1 MIKVGIV
8 DDEQKE
14 RDTLREF
21 FHRLQKENH
30 EEIVVQEYSDGE
42 SLMEQY
48 DFSCDLICLD
58 IELGGKSGIDT
69 AKEIR
74 KIDENVILIFITNMA
89 QLAIRGYE
97 VQALDFIVNPIS
109 YYPFSIKM
117 RSVIN
122 LVNSRKNMNIV
133 LTIPGG
139 IQKISTDQLYYTEVN
154 GHYLYYHTSNGIFKQ
169 KASMKELEDK
179 LEGLSFK
186 RCNNC
191 YLINLKYVD
200 SVNKDDVQIA
210 GEWLKISR
218 SRKREFLQ
226 ALANYMGG
234 IAT

>member
-14 RDTLREF
+14 RDTLGEF

-97 VQALDFIVNPIS
+97 VQALDFIVKPIS

>member
-21 FHRLQKENH
+21 FRRLQKENH

-97 VQALDFIVNPIS
+97 VQALDFIVKPIS

-122 LVNSRKNMNIV
+122 LVNSRKNINIV

>member
-97 VQALDFIVNPIS
+97 VQALDFIVKPIS

>member
-30 EEIVVQEYSDGE
+30 EEIMVQEYSDGE

-89 QLAIRGYE
+89 QLAIKGYE
-97 VQALDFIVNPIS
+97 VQALDFIVKPIS

>member
-30 EEIVVQEYSDGE
+30 EEIMVQEYSDGE

-97 VQALDFIVNPIS
+97 VQALDFIVKPIS

-122 LVNSRKNMNIV
+122 LVNSRKNINIV

>member
-97 VQALDFIVNPIS
+97 VQALDFIVKPIS

-186 RCNNC
+186 LCNNC